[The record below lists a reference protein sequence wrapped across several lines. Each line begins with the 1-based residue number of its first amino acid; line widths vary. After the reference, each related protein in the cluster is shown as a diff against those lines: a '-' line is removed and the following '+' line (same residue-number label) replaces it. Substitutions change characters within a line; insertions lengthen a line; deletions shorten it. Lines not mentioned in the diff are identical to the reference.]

1 MTRLAAGLAAFTA
14 AGASPVAAQ
23 PATGGPWTPTRHPQD
38 EWFEQLPGQHRV
50 FFDATT
56 AQGAGEALQ
65 FANNF
70 LVASRSGYELGD
82 SDNAI
87 VIGLRHWATP
97 FAFSDA
103 IWQRYGAIFGERIHF
118 QDPKT
123 SAAPVLNVY
132 LSKGYGLSLPNRENT
147 FTEAVQHRV
156 HFAVCDMATR
166 ALAGLIASRL
176 SLQVTDVVA
185 ELHGAAHAQSHFVPA
200 GIVAATR
207 AQERG
212 YAIQHLG

>member
-1 MTRLAAGLAAFTA
+1 MARLAAGLAAFSA
-14 AGASPVAAQ
+14 AGTSPAGAQ
-23 PATGGPWTPTRHPQD
+23 SAGPWSPTRHPQD
-38 EWFEQLPGQHRV
+38 DWFDQLPGQHRV

-70 LVASRSGYELGD
+70 LTASRSGYQLGD
-82 SDNAI
+82 SDNAV

-103 IWQRYGAIFGERIHF
+103 TWAKYGAIFAERIHF
-118 QDPKT
+118 QDPK
-123 SAAPVLNVY
+123 SGAAPAINVY
-132 LSKGYGLSLPNRENT
+132 LAKGYGLSLPNRENT
-147 FTEAVQHRV
+147 FTEAVGHRI

-176 SLQVTDVVA
+176 SLQASDVVA